1 MSQTSFSHISI
12 NSLLL
17 LTVLMATESFQKDLL
32 INASYVLRQLIL
44 VEILGRSTGNYYGTV
59 YQITN
64 ISKTAIIYALL
75 LGVKEALFI
84 PLRMSLKQ
92 HQGD

>member
-17 LTVLMATESFQKDLL
+17 LTVLMATESPQKDLL
-32 INASYVLRQLIL
+32 IDASYVLRQLIL
-44 VEILGRSTGNYYGTV
+44 VEILGRSTGNHHGTV

-75 LGVKEALFI
+75 LGIKEALFI
-84 PLRMSLKQ
+84 LLRMSLKQ